1 MSDLT
6 MTIQEMRNNPLTP
19 IFPASYPFYT
29 DNEEVR
35 KQFEETFILYF
46 LEREIGYETPYLFTE
61 KLKGKLMEVMP
72 YYQQLYQTEWY
83 RVKSIELMMN
93 SKNLVET
100 TTHEQTLLG
109 TSTNKENSSTKIT
122 QTSTDSGETSSSGST
137 KESRIDSG
145 VSDVSLANG
154 SLTAVGEVSD
164 SSNTTNSR
172 QGSQTGTNNGTATTN
187 TNQTIT
193 DKTTFTSKGDIGIQT
208 PAYAITEWRKIII
221 NINQLLLKECEC
233 LFLKI
238 Y

>member
-29 DNEEVR
+29 DNEEER

-72 YYQQLYQTEWY
+72 YYQQLYQTEWH
-83 RVKSIELMMN
+83 RVKSIELMLN

-100 TTHEQTLLG
+100 TIHEQTLLG
-109 TSTNKENSSTKIT
+109 SSTNKENSSSKIT
-122 QTSTDSGETSSSGST
+122 QTSTDSGNASTSGST

-164 SSNTTNSR
+164 STNTTNTR
-172 QGSQTGTNNGTATTN
+172 QGNQTGTNNGTATTN

-193 DKTTFTSKGDIGIQT
+193 DKTTFTSKGDVGIQT
-208 PAYAITEWRKIII
+208 PAYAIAEWRKIII